1 MEFKG
6 MEEAAAV
13 PVSPI
18 GYYFNSSLM
27 SISILCVLETEV
39 AIDDSPAFSLLHD
52 VFLPITPRFSSII
65 VADKKG
71 VRKWKKVEVNLK
83 DHVKV
88 PIFPSGKSPQFYE
101 KCLQD
106 YLSKLSMEELP
117 QSQPLWQLHIIK
129 YSTNN
134 AAGTL
139 IFNLHH
145 ALGDGFSLMG
155 ALLSCLQ
162 RADDPSK
169 PLTFPSV
176 KTRPILN
183 HNNNN
188 VHSMFRNV
196 PRFFSSMFNTAS
208 DLYCSIV
215 KSSLIEDD
223 QTPIRSGNDVVR
235 WGPRSIA
242 TMAFPLH
249 QIKQIKANL
258 GATINDVVTGI
269 IFLGTRLYM
278 QEVSKE
284 SSNLNSTAIVL
295 LNTRMFRSFTSV
307 KEMVKP
313 DAKSPWGN
321 HFAFLHVP
329 IPKFTDSGLSDPLEF
344 IKKAQQI
351 IKSKRNSLGVYLN
364 AKLLEAVDKFRGPG
378 AATKYVHGS
387 LKNSSMAISNM
398 IGPMEQV
405 SVANHP
411 VKGLYFLVPGP
422 PLSLIVT
429 VISYM
434 DKVRVAIAVEDGFI
448 DSQKLKSCMENA
460 YDMMLKA
467 TTSATTT

>member
-6 MEEAAAV
+6 TEEEAAV
-13 PVSPI
+13 PVSPT
-18 GYYFNSSLM
+18 GYYFNSSVM
-27 SISILCVLETEV
+27 SISILCVLESEV
-39 AIDDSPAFSLLHD
+39 AIDDSATFSLLHD
-52 VFLPITPRFSSII
+52 VFLSITPRFSSII

-71 VRKWKKVEVNLK
+71 VKKWKKVEVNLK

-101 KCLQD
+101 KCLQN
-106 YLSKLSMEELP
+106 YVSKISMEELP
-117 QSQPLWQLHIIK
+117 QSQPLWNIHIIK
-129 YSTNN
+129 YPTNN
-134 AAGTL
+134 AAGIL
-139 IFNLHH
+139 IFKLHH

-176 KTRPILN
+176 KTRPILS
-183 HNNNN
+183 NNNM
-188 VHSMFRNV
+188 HSMFRNV

-208 DLYCSIV
+208 DFYCSIV

-223 QTPIRSGNDVVR
+223 QTPIRRGNDVVR

-258 GATINDVVTGI
+258 GAAINDVVAGI
-269 IFLGTRLYM
+269 IFFGTRLYM
-278 QEVSKE
+278 QEVAKE

-295 LNTRMFRSFTSV
+295 LNTRMFRSYISV

-313 DAKSPWGN
+313 NAKSPWGN

-329 IPKFTDSGLSDPLEF
+329 IPKLTDSGLSDPLEF

-351 IKSKRNSLGVYLN
+351 IKSKRSSLGVYLT
-364 AKLLEAVDKFRGPG
+364 AKLLEAVDKFRGPE
-378 AATKYVHGS
+378 AAAKYVHGT
-387 LKNSSMAISNM
+387 LKNSSMGITNM

-405 SVANHP
+405 ALANHP
-411 VKGLYFLVPGP
+411 VKGLYFLVPGT
-422 PLSLIVT
+422 PLSLVVT
-429 VISYM
+429 VVSYM
-434 DKVRVAIAVEDGFI
+434 EKLRVAIGVEDGFI